1 VRAVLEVK
9 VLVGEEMAL
18 LEEAMALLEEAM
30 VLFEEEVT
38 LLEEAMVLLQV
49 VMVLCEVE
57 MEVYV
62 RVEDFFLLP
71 VVTVLVLSFLVDHC
85 YHLETG
91 IHLLIFCNKKLYFMN
106 MKQINFQR

>member
-1 VRAVLEVK
+1 VVRAVLEVK

-18 LEEAMALLEEAM
+18 LEEAMVLLE
-30 VLFEEEVT
+30 
-38 LLEEAMVLLQV
+38 V

-91 IHLLIFCNKKLYFMN
+91 IHLLFFCNKRLYFMN
-106 MKQINFQR
+106 MKDVFGMQTFLRGLIYVR

>member
-1 VRAVLEVK
+1 MRAVLEVK
-9 VLVGEEMAL
+9 ILVEE
-18 LEEAMALLEEAM
+18 EMALLEEAM
-30 VLFEEEVT
+30 VLFEEE
-38 LLEEAMVLLQV
+38 AMVPLEV

-91 IHLLIFCNKKLYFMN
+91 IHLLFFCNKKFYFMN

>member
-1 VRAVLEVK
+1 MRAVLEVK

-18 LEEAMALLEEAM
+18 LEEA
-30 VLFEEEVT
+30 
-38 LLEEAMVLLQV
+38 
-49 VMVLCEVE
+49 MVLCEVE

-91 IHLLIFCNKKLYFMN
+91 IHLLFFCNKRLYFMN

>member
-1 VRAVLEVK
+1 MRAVLEVK

-38 LLEEAMVLLQV
+38 LLEEAMVLLQ
-49 VMVLCEVE
+49 VE

>member
-38 LLEEAMVLLQV
+38 LLEEAMVLLQ
-49 VMVLCEVE
+49 VE

>member
-1 VRAVLEVK
+1 MRAVLEVK

-18 LEEAMALLEEAM
+18 LEEAMA
-30 VLFEEEVT
+30 

>member
-1 VRAVLEVK
+1 MVRAVLEVK

-18 LEEAMALLEEAM
+18 LEEAMVLLE
-30 VLFEEEVT
+30 
-38 LLEEAMVLLQV
+38 V

-91 IHLLIFCNKKLYFMN
+91 IHLLFFCNKRLYFMN